1 MKSRD
6 IRYVLD
12 TNEVKPSKSLGQN
25 FLTDENVARW
35 IVEQLEVTSDDCV
48 VEVGP
53 GTGALTEHVAPLCRK
68 LILVEFDSRLAAYQ
82 RERWQDSPHVEVHHA
97 DGASWDPRGLFA
109 EAPVKFLGNLPYSA
123 GGAILQN
130 FLSRPSAVS
139 RAVVML
145 QKEFIDR
152 ILATDKDDAYGLLSL
167 RIQKNWIP
175 KALKT
180 IPPEAFHPRPRID
193 STVMLLTPR
202 PAAEFPPYDDRLLDE
217 LMRKAFAQRRK
228 QIKKQLPSSPPWEQ
242 VAAAIGAPLT
252 ARPEELSLE
261 QWIKLSIQYD
271 THPLAGIPQKD
282 DELLTI
288 ADAQDQPVG
297 EATRKAIHEGKLIHR
312 AVHIFVRNKH
322 GDILLQKRSIWKDRH
337 PSVWDSSAAG
347 HVDAGESYEQSAQR
361 ELQEE
366 LGIDHS
372 HLLRIGHLS
381 PSDAN
386 GQEHVELYLAE
397 HSGKVKFPAAEIETV
412 QWFSPAL
419 IQAWIQRRPQDFA
432 SSFLECWEIFQAT
445 GQKLSIPARENELQ
459 APIPT
464 PDSTQPSNDLYY
476 D

>member
-6 IRYVLD
+6 IRSVLD
-12 TNEVKPSKSLGQN
+12 HHDVKPSKSLGQN

-35 IVEQLEVTSDDCV
+35 IVDQLEITPGDCV

-68 LILVEFDSRLAAYQ
+68 LVLVEFDARLAAYQ

-130 FLSRPSAVS
+130 FLAKPSSVS

-152 ILATDKDDAYGLLSL
+152 ILATDGDDAYGLLSL

-202 PAAEFPPYDDRLLDE
+202 DPAEFPPYDDRLLDE

-228 QIKKQLPSSPPWEQ
+228 QIKKQLPQAPPWNE
-242 VAAAIGAPLT
+242 VAAAIGVPET
-252 ARPEELSLE
+252 ARPEELSLA
-261 QWIKLSIQYD
+261 QWIKLSTLYD
-271 THPLAGIPQKD
+271 THPLAAIPQKD
-282 DELLTI
+282 DELLSI
-288 ADAQDQPVG
+288 VDVHDIVVG
-297 EATRKAIHEGKLIHR
+297 EASRKAVHNEGMIHR

-322 GDILLQKRSIWKDRH
+322 GDILLQKRSPWKDRH

-347 HVDAGESYEQSAQR
+347 HVDSGETYNQSARR

-366 LGIDHS
+366 LGIVDAP
-372 HLLRIGHLS
+372 LLRVGHLP
-381 PSDAN
+381 PSEEN

-397 HSGKVKFPAAEIETV
+397 HSGKIKFPAAEIEAV
-412 QWFSPAL
+412 QWLPVAT
-419 IQAWIQRRPQDFA
+419 IRAWMQRRPQDFA
-432 SSFLECWEIFQAT
+432 GSFLECWDLFLTA
-445 GQKLSIPARENELQ
+445 GQNLSVPSENK
-459 APIPT
+459 PSP
-464 PDSTQPSNDLYY
+464 PPHPSHQPSNNPYY